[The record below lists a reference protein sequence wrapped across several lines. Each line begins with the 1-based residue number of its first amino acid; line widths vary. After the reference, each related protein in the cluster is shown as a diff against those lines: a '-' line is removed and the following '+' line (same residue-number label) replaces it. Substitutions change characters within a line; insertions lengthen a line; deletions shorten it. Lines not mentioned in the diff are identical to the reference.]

1 VSKKRVKEEKEM
13 PLGRKV
19 LFLFAL
25 FFSVRVCMS
34 LVYLSL
40 YGSHTTPIT
49 ETYFYYGV
57 ANGRLALEPYDVTGW
72 ILKFVA
78 YIFHGESLLYGVF
91 LTGSLI
97 SSLTALLVFFFVKD
111 MIDEK
116 AALVASILYG
126 FLMEPLSM
134 GVLLF
139 THDLVQMPFLI
150 TFLWC
155 VWTALKR
162 RKVVWAA
169 AAILFFLSATRINAT
184 IFIALEIAFV
194 AVILHSLEKKERL
207 YAYVF
212 YALSVLLI
220 FSLGSFLFGAADK
233 FIPSILRLLSLASRY
248 DYGSLLATYHSG
260 TADFT
265 PPSLNAYWTRYNVFL
280 FILPP
285 SLYSSFKRRDSLPL
299 AVFFPAAISSLFFD
313 RASRVL
319 DLGMALL
326 LFNYIISEKARAHS
340 LPILAFGAVTTVL
353 VWVMGRGSF
362 LFLSTPLAILLIW
375 TISSRRRECEP
386 RILGAGFL
394 LTNILFFFLVTGAP
408 LITEA
413 EYASYRYLEGG
424 KGLVLQDWGRGF
436 AIEAVSGLSSE
447 ASPANLSTLYQ
458 EVLMK
463 GEEAACEEMR
473 GRRIRY
479 VVVTTQYF
487 KLMGGEVAVSDFFLK
502 HYNGRLED
510 LSETLLFHMLYDE
523 GRVSCLTKVFE
534 RRDMATNAIVKVFEI
549 KMTPDFHLR
558 DYDLGLSYE
567 VTTTIKLIE
576 KVI

>member
-19 LFLFAL
+19 LFLFVL

-34 LVYLSL
+34 LIYLFL
-40 YGSHTTPIT
+40 YGFHTTPIT

-57 ANGRLALEPYDVTGW
+57 ANGRLTLDPYDITGW

-78 YIFHGESLLYGVF
+78 HISPREFLLYGVF
-91 LTGSLI
+91 LAGSLI

-116 AALVASILYG
+116 AAFVASLLYG

-139 THDLVQMPFLI
+139 THDLVQIPFLLA
-150 TFLWC
+150 FLWC
-155 VWTALKR
+155 VWIALKK
-162 RKVVWAA
+162 RKAGWAVV
-169 AAILFFLSATRINAT
+169 AILFFLVATRINAT

-194 AVILHSLEKKERL
+194 VVILHSLEKKDTH
-207 YAYVF
+207 YAYTF
-212 YALSVLLI
+212 YALSMFLV
-220 FSLGSFLFGAADK
+220 FSLLLFLFRETDK
-233 FIPSILRLLSLASRY
+233 FIPSILKLLSIASRY
-248 DYGSLLATYHSG
+248 NYGSLLATYHSG

-265 PPSLNAYWTRYNVFL
+265 PPSLDAYWTRYNVFL

-285 SLYSSFKRRDSLPL
+285 SLYTSFKKKDSLSL

-319 DLGMALL
+319 DLGMALML
-326 LFNYIISEKARAHS
+326 CNYIISEKTRAHS
-340 LPILAFGAVTTVL
+340 LPILAFGSAIITL
-353 VWVMGRGSF
+353 VWVMGKGSF
-362 LFLSTPLAILLIW
+362 LFLFTPLAILLLW
-375 TISSRRRECEP
+375 TILSKRRESKP
-386 RILGAGFL
+386 WILGTGFL
-394 LTNILFFFLVTGAP
+394 FINILFFFLVTGKP

-436 AIEAVSGLSSE
+436 AIEAVSGLPVE
-447 ASPANLSTLYQ
+447 ASPANLSTFYQ

-463 GEEAACEEMR
+463 GEKVACEEME

-479 VVVTTQYF
+479 VVVTNQYF
-487 KLMGGEVAVSDFFLK
+487 KLTEGEVGVSDFFLK

-510 LSETLLFHMLYDE
+510 LSETLLFGMLYDE
-523 GRVSCLTKVFE
+523 GRVSCFTKVFE
-534 RRDMATNAIVKVFEI
+534 RRDMATNTIVKVFEI
-549 KMTPDFHLR
+549 KIAPNFYL
-558 DYDLGLSYE
+558 
-567 VTTTIKLIE
+567 
-576 KVI
+576 